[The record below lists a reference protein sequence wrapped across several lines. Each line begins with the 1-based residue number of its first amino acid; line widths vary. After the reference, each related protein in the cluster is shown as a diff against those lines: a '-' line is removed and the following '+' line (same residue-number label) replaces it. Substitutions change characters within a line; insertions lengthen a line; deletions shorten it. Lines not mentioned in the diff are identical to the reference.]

1 MAIITF
7 WNNNTGKTGQT
18 YSAIAVATQMA
29 LDHNYKILFLSTKY
43 NDRLAID
50 AFGANEQA
58 ETVKKMVTNK
68 NSMDLESGIE
78 GVAKMA
84 NAGRLTAEMIPN
96 YTKVILKDRLEIL
109 SGPKGAAKQEYE
121 KLYEIC
127 KEIINVSKRYYDLVF
142 IDLNNGM
149 KDQTTKDIL
158 QMSDIIIFNVEQKL
172 VEIENITKIKENS
185 EILLPKKTMFL
196 INKYDRESKY
206 TAKNITR
213 EVGEKKTILTVPYT
227 ALYSEAIQEGLTA
240 EFFIELRS
248 KNFDDTLDNTVFFTN
263 ELKRT
268 NEAIIYKM
276 QELQM
281 RI

>member
-7 WNNNTGKTGQT
+7 WNNNTGKIGQT
-18 YSAIAVATQMA
+18 YSAIAIATQMA

-43 NDRLAID
+43 NDRLVID

-109 SGPKGAAKQEYE
+109 SGPKGVSKQEYE

-227 ALYSEAIQEGLTA
+227 ALYSEAIQEGLTT
-240 EFFIELRS
+240 EFFIGLRS

-263 ELKRT
+263 ELKRA

>member
-7 WNNNTGKTGQT
+7 WNNNTGKIGQT

-43 NDRLAID
+43 NDRLVID

-58 ETVKKMVTNK
+58 ETVKKIVTNK

-96 YTKVILKDRLEIL
+96 YTKVILRDRLEIL
-109 SGPKGAAKQEYE
+109 SGPKGVSKQEYE

-127 KEIINVSKRYYDLVF
+127 KEIVNVSKRYYDLVF

-149 KDQTTKDIL
+149 KSQITKDIL

-172 VEIENITKIKENS
+172 AEIENITKIKENS

-213 EVGEKKTILTVPYT
+213 EIGEKKTILAVPYT

-240 EFFIELRS
+240 EFFIGLRS

-263 ELKRT
+263 ELRRT

>member
-7 WNNNTGKTGQT
+7 WNNNTGKIGQT
-18 YSAIAVATQMA
+18 YSAIAIATQMA

-43 NDRLAID
+43 NDRLVID

-58 ETVKKMVTNK
+58 ETVKKIVTNK

-96 YTKVILKDRLEIL
+96 YTKVILRDRLEIL
-109 SGPKGAAKQEYE
+109 SGPKGVSKQEYE

-127 KEIINVSKRYYDLVF
+127 KEIVNVSKRYYDLVF

-149 KDQTTKDIL
+149 KDQITKDIL

-172 VEIENITKIKENS
+172 AEIENITKIKENS

-227 ALYSEAIQEGLTA
+227 ALYSEAIQEGLTT
-240 EFFIELRS
+240 EFFIGLRS

-263 ELKRT
+263 ELRRA

>member
-7 WNNNTGKTGQT
+7 WNNNTGKIGQT
-18 YSAIAVATQMA
+18 YSSLAIATQMA
-29 LDHNYKILFLSTKY
+29 LDHNYKILFLSTKK
-43 NDRLAID
+43 DDKLAID

-58 ETVKKMVTNK
+58 KTVKKLVTK
-68 NSMDLESGIE
+68 GNSMELESGIE
-78 GVAKMA
+78 GLAKMTS
-84 NAGRLTAEMIPN
+84 AGRLTAEMIPN

-109 SGPKGAAKQEYE
+109 SGPRGISKQEYE
-121 KLYEIC
+121 KLYGIC

-149 KDQTTKDIL
+149 KDQTTKEIL

-172 VEIENITKIKENS
+172 AELENITKIRENS
-185 EILLPKKTMFL
+185 EILLPKKTMIL
-196 INKYDRESKY
+196 VNKYDRESKY
-206 TAKNITR
+206 TVKNMTR
-213 EVGEKKTILTVPYT
+213 ELREKKLIISVPY
-227 ALYSEAIQEGLTA
+227 AILYSEAVQEGQVA
-240 EFFIELRS
+240 EFFIGLRS
-248 KNFDDTLDNTVFFTN
+248 KNFDDTSDNTVFFIN
-263 ELKRT
+263 ELRRA